1 MMDIRAID
9 ELARRLAALVPPD
22 LAEANDDL
30 SKTFKA
36 ALQAGLARLDLVSR
50 EEFDVQRLV
59 LLRTREKVEV
69 LERQVAELEAAL
81 AHSSAKRA

>member
-1 MMDIRAID
+1 MLDIRAID
-9 ELARRLAALVPPD
+9 ELAQRLAALVPPD
-22 LAEANDDL
+22 LAAANDDL

-36 ALQAGLARLDLVSR
+36 ALQAGLSRLDLVSR

-69 LERQVAELEAAL
+69 LERQIAALEAAL
-81 AHSSAKRA
+81 AHTSARRT